1 MLPRAPKAGKRILL
15 GASPA
20 VAAAAP
26 SAGRSPAAT
35 CCATKKRFW
44 MTVIGVA
51 GCTSL
56 LVAGFGISDSLNS
69 IITKQYGDIYHYDLL
84 TIVANR
90 EATRA
95 APSTIT
101 AL

>member
-1 MLPRAPKAGKRILL
+1 
-15 GASPA
+15 
-20 VAAAAP
+20 
-26 SAGRSPAAT
+26 
-35 CCATKKRFW
+35 

-56 LVAGFGISDSLNS
+56 LVAGFGISVSLNA

-84 TIVANR
+84 TIVTKQ
-90 EATRA
+90 EPPRA

-101 AL
+101 FITRTTPLNR